1 MGVSARRGSWSSSQ
15 TPSHASNMKAFILS
29 LVVVAVT
36 GDAKPWTVGQVAAG
50 LPVLNAAAEGRL
62 HNIGVITNAAQA
74 GVTHVA
80 SAVPLS
86 YHVPAAPVHNIY
98 YVKREAEAEADP
110 YTLAQVAAGQTAG
123 GLITAIDYGH
133 NTGLRPV
140 VPASAR
146 VKAVSAVS
154 AVPAVYSHI
163 PYIGGAVPHVYY
175 GKREAEPEP
184 YTVNQVAA
192 GQTAGGVITSVG
204 GVPVVPHHAP
214 VSVPHSYTVPHTPL
228 EYNLPTNAAYPAY
241 GKREADPEPYTLAQ
255 VAAGQTAGGVITSV
269 GGVSVVPHRAPVSVY
284 TVPHTPLV
292 YNHPVYYSNF
302 LG

>member
-1 MGVSARRGSWSSSQ
+1 MGSLSSRSWSSSNV
-15 TPSHASNMKAFILS
+15 NMRTLILS
-29 LVVVAVT
+29 LVVVAVS
-36 GDAKPWTVGQVAAG
+36 GDAKPWTVAQVAAG
-50 LPVLNAAAEGRL
+50 EPVKNAIAEGRL
-62 HNIGVITNAAQA
+62 HNIGVITNAAEA
-74 GVTHVA
+74 GVTHVG
-80 SAVPLS
+80 AVPLS
-86 YHVPAAPVHNIY
+86 YHVPAVPQVY
-98 YVKREAEAEADP
+98 YGKREAEPEP

-140 VPASAR
+140 VPALAQ

-163 PYIGGAVPHVYY
+163 PFISGVHY

-184 YTVNQVAA
+184 YTIGQVAA

-204 GVPVVPHHAP
+204 GVPVVPH
-214 VSVPHSYTVPHTPL
+214 
-228 EYNLPTNAAYPAY
+228 
-241 GKREADPEPYTLAQ
+241 
-255 VAAGQTAGGVITSV
+255 
-269 GGVSVVPHRAPVSVY
+269 RAPVSVY

-292 YNHPVYYSNF
+292 YNHPAYPAYGKREADPEPYTIGQVAAGQTNGGVITSVGGVPVVPHHAPVSVYNVPHTPLVYNHPVYYSNF

>member
-1 MGVSARRGSWSSSQ
+1 MGVA
-15 TPSHASNMKAFILS
+15 ASTVNMRTLILS
-29 LVVVAVT
+29 LVVVAVS
-36 GDAKPWTVGQVAAG
+36 GDAKPWTVAQVAAG
-50 LPVLNAAAEGRL
+50 EPVKNAIAEGRL
-62 HNIGVITNAAQA
+62 HNIGVITNAAEA
-74 GVTHVA
+74 GVTHVG
-80 SAVPLS
+80 AVPLS
-86 YHVPAAPVHNIY
+86 YHGGYVPTAFPQVY
-98 YVKREAEAEADP
+98 YGKREAEPEP

-140 VPASAR
+140 VPALAQ

-214 VSVPHSYTVPHTPL
+214 VSVYNVPHTPL
-228 EYNLPTNAAYPAY
+228 VYNHPAYPAY
-241 GKREADPEPYTLAQ
+241 GKREAEPEPYTLAQ

-269 GGVSVVPHRAPVSVY
+269 GGVPVVPHRAPVSVY
-284 TVPHTPLV
+284 TVPRAPLV

>member
-1 MGVSARRGSWSSSQ
+1 MGMGVA
-15 TPSHASNMKAFILS
+15 ASTVNMRTLILS
-29 LVVVAVT
+29 LVVVAVS
-36 GDAKPWTVGQVAAG
+36 GDAKPWTVAQVAAG
-50 LPVLNAAAEGRL
+50 EPVKNAIAEGRL
-62 HNIGVITNAAQA
+62 HNIGVITNAAEA
-74 GVTHVA
+74 GVTHVG
-80 SAVPLS
+80 AVPLS
-86 YHVPAAPVHNIY
+86 YHVPAVPYSY
-98 YVKREAEAEADP
+98 YGKREAEAEP

-140 VPASAR
+140 VPALAQ

-214 VSVPHSYTVPHTPL
+214 VSVPHTYTVPHTPL
-228 EYNLPTNAAYPAY
+228 VYNHPAYPAY
-241 GKREADPEPYTLAQ
+241 GKREAEPEPYTLAQ

-269 GGVSVVPHRAPVSVY
+269 GGVPVVPHR
-284 TVPHTPLV
+284 
-292 YNHPVYYSNF
+292 
-302 LG
+302 